1 MPYKLMGNWKHGI
14 SFDLHTLASTYLGEN
29 EYGHPHFDNQRS
41 EMGELVY
48 RLKNKQDT
56 SAVTGIVNLLDKI
69 GGLENFDCIIPVPA
83 TNKDRPYQPVELV
96 AAAISNRWGIKLLK
110 NYLANDG
117 GQQLKNITEPST
129 RDELLRKAL
138 QIVGKTSIEN
148 KKVLL
153 FDDIYRSGSTLKVAT
168 DLLYRKGKAGEV
180 CVLTLTKT
188 RSNT

>member
-1 MPYKLMGNWKHGI
+1 MPYKLMGNWKYGI

-56 SAVTGIVNLLDKI
+56 STVTGIVSLLDKI

-96 AAAISNRWGIKLLK
+96 AAAICKRRGIKLLK
-110 NYLANDG
+110 NYLVNDG
-117 GQQLKNITEPST
+117 GQQLKNITAPSA
-129 RDELLRKAL
+129 RDELLRNAL

-168 DLLYRKGKAGEV
+168 DLLYRKGKVKEV

-188 RSNT
+188 RSNA

>member
-1 MPYKLMGNWKHGI
+1 MPYKLVGDWKHGI
-14 SFDLHTLASTYLGEN
+14 AFDLHTLASTYLGEN

-56 SAVTGIVNLLDKI
+56 SAVAGIVNLLDKI

-96 AAAISNRWGIKLLK
+96 AAAICKRRSIKLLK
-110 NYLANDG
+110 NYLVNDG
-117 GQQLKNITEPST
+117 GQQLKNVTDPSV

-168 DLLYRKGKAGEV
+168 DLLYRKGKAREV

-188 RSNT
+188 RSNA